1 MNVKIVQNLKKKLTF
16 LTKIPRLNVILYQTT
31 VSFQKI
37 IHILQ
42 KKNYHLLIL
51 RMKIYKIITTPDI
64 NKANG
69 HDEVSI
75 RMLKL
80 CDKNF
85 SKTTLSYSKTV
96 NLKRRFL
103 ICGKKQVAPI
113 HKKEK
118 NLSWKIMVQFH
129 SYQFFKIFDI

>member
-42 KKNYHLLIL
+42 KKSYHLLIL
-51 RMKIYKIITTPDI
+51 RMKIYEIITTPDI

-85 SKTTLSYSKTV
+85 SKTTLCHIQK
-96 NLKRRFL
+96 L
-103 ICGKKQVAPI
+103 
-113 HKKEK
+113 
-118 NLSWKIMVQFH
+118 
-129 SYQFFKIFDI
+129 